1 MATFFTKNEITEKNN
16 ILLVVTIILLLILA
30 LFFMLKFDNLLGI
43 LSCLGC
49 IIIAGVSTIIF
60 VS

>member
-1 MATFFTKNEITEKNN
+1 MATFFTQNEITEKNN
-16 ILLVVTIILLLILA
+16 VLLVITVILLLILA
-30 LFFMLKFDNLLGI
+30 LFFLGNKTLI
-43 LSCLGC
+43 GTITCLGC

>member
-1 MATFFTKNEITEKNN
+1 MATFFTQNEITEKNN
-16 ILLVVTIILLLILA
+16 VLLVITVILLLILG
-30 LFFMLKFDNLLGI
+30 LFMLKFNTLIGVI
-43 LSCLGC
+43 SCLGC